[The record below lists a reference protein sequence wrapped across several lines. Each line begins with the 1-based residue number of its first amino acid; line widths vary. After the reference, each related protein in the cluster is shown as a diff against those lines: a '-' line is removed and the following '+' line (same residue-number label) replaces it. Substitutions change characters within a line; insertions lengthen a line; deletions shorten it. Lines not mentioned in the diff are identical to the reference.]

1 MRTTPSASYSLTVRC
16 SYQNRPG
23 MLGRVASAVGRA
35 GGDIGAIDIVRV
47 DRKTIVR
54 DYTINAANAEHG
66 ERIVEALSGVRGL
79 EVVNVSDRTFLMHL
93 GGKIEVSGRA
103 PLKTRDDLSMAY
115 TPGVARICEAIRDDR
130 RKAFTLSIK
139 GNCVAIVTDGSAVLG
154 LGNIGPLA
162 ALPVMEGKAQI
173 FKDFAGVNAF
183 PICLDTQ
190 DPEEIVETVERIAPV
205 FGGINLEDIAA
216 PRCFEVEQQLA
227 ERLDIPVFHDDQHGT
242 AVVTLAALTNAVKI
256 VRKRLR
262 DIRIVFSGAGA
273 SATACVKLLQRAGVR
288 RFVVCDSRGSIF
300 AGRRKGMNPA
310 KEWIAAHTN
319 PERHKGSLNAA
330 LEGADVFIGL
340 SAPNIVRPS
349 AVKKMA
355 KDPIVFAMAN
365 PVPEIMPEKAAPH
378 ARVMATGRSD
388 YPNQINNAL
397 CFPGFFRGLLHVG
410 AKAVTDGMKL
420 AAAKAIAGVVK
431 RSELHEDYILPSLF
445 NEAVVPAVAAAVA
458 EEAYK
463 GRVARRRSRRGRA
476 HGRA

>member
-1 MRTTPSASYSLTVRC
+1 MRTTPSASYSITVRC
-16 SYQNRPG
+16 QYRNRPG
-23 MLGRVASAVGRA
+23 MLGRVASAIGKA
-35 GGDIGAIDIVRV
+35 GGDVGAIDIVQASR
-47 DRKTIVR
+47 DTIVR

-66 ERIVEALSGVRGL
+66 DRIVAALGGIRGL
-79 EVVNVSDRTFLMHL
+79 EVVNVSDRTFLLHL
-93 GGKIEVSGRA
+93 GGKVEVSSRA

-115 TPGVARICEAIRDDR
+115 TPGVARICSAIHHDPRN
-130 RKAFTLSIK
+130 AFTLTIK

-190 DPEEIVETVERIAPV
+190 EPDQIVEAVERIAPA

-216 PRCFEVEQQLA
+216 PACFEVEQQLA
-227 ERLDIPVFHDDQHGT
+227 ERLDVPVFHDDQHGT
-242 AVVTLAALTNAVKI
+242 AVVVLAALMNALKI
-256 VRKRLR
+256 VRKRAR
-262 DIRIVFSGAGA
+262 DVRVVFSGAGA
-273 SATACVKLLQRAGVR
+273 SATACVKLLQLAGVR
-288 RFVVCDSRGSIF
+288 DFIMCDSRGSIF

-310 KEWIAAHTN
+310 KQWIAEHTN
-319 PERHKGSLNAA
+319 PERRKGSLHAA

-340 SAPNIVRPS
+340 SGPNIVRPS
-349 AVKKMA
+349 GVKKMA
-355 KDPIVFAMAN
+355 RDPIVFAMAN

-397 CFPGFFRGLLHVG
+397 CFPGFFQGLLHVG
-410 AKAVTDGMKL
+410 ARAVTDGMKL

-431 RSELHEDYILPSLF
+431 RSQLHEDYILPSLF

-458 EEAYK
+458 GEAYK
-463 GRVARRRSRRGRA
+463 ARVARRRSRRGRPPGSA
-476 HGRA
+476 